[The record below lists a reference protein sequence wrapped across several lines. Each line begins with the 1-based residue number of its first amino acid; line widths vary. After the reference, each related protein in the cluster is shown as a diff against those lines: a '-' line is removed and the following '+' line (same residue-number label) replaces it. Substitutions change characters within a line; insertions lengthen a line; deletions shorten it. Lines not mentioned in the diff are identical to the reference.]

1 MTSSVQLFQKY
12 SDHAKIFIETGTF
25 TGDGIQCA
33 LDAGFEKVY
42 SCDINSEYVEN
53 AREKY
58 KDFDVTVEN
67 IESQD
72 FLKKILPTIN
82 ERVVIFLDA
91 HSMPYDMYDQN
102 RGFGPDTVK
111 DGVAPCPLE
120 KELSAIK
127 DHPIKDHIILID
139 DFQCFDTWMFEGL
152 GFDDINDQIVEINS
166 KYKAKLNGNVLC
178 YKVAK

>member
-12 SDHAKIFIETGTF
+12 SDYAKVFIETGTF

-53 AREKY
+53 AKEKY
-58 KDFDVTVEN
+58 KNYDVTVEN
-67 IESQD
+67 LESQD
-72 FLKKILPTIN
+72 FLNKILPTID

-91 HSMPYDMYDQN
+91 HSMPFDMYDQN
-102 RGFGPDTVK
+102 SGFGPDTVK

-120 KELSAIK
+120 KELSIVK
-127 DHPIKDHIILID
+127 EHSIKDHIILID

-152 GFDDINDQIVEINS
+152 GFDDINDQIININP
-166 KYKAKLNGNVLC
+166 KYKAKLDGNVLC

>member
-1 MTSSVQLFQKY
+1 MTSSVELFQKY
-12 SDHAKIFIETGTF
+12 SDYAKIFIETGTF

-53 AREKY
+53 ARNKY
-58 KDFDVTVEN
+58 KNYDVTVEN
-67 IESQD
+67 LESQD
-72 FLKKILPTIN
+72 LLKKILPTIN

-91 HSMPYDMYDQN
+91 HSMPYDLYDQN
-102 RGFGPDTVK
+102 RGFGLDTIK

-139 DFQCFDTWMFEGL
+139 DFECFDTWAFEGL
-152 GFDDINDQIVEINS
+152 GFDDINDQIVKINS
-166 KYKAKLNGNVLC
+166 KYKTKLDGNVLC
-178 YKVAK
+178 YKVVK